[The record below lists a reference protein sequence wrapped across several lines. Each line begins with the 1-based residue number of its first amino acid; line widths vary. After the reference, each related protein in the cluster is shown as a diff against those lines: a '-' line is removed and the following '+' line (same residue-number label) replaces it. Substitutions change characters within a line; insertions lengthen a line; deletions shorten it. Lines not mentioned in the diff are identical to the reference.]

1 MPINNYVFKVPD
13 GKGGWTG
20 VPGIGIPGDAA
31 KVTLGEV
38 TTGAPGTEVKITNT
52 GSSAQD
58 AVFNFAIP
66 RGANIQ
72 LRGMSGYIQWK
83 TEAEETWHNLFS
95 FGEIQGATVVIS
107 VTSGTSFNGVIL
119 GNGEHLYSES
129 FIGGTDGYGYF
140 LNGKGEFTPI
150 TLKINGEIQDVE
162 DGFFAPTVA
171 GTTGQILTSSGGG
184 APEWKNI
191 DTDIDLKPS
200 NSIFYLVGATDGSS
214 VSELYY
220 NPDVYVDKGVMY
232 GACWNDYAEYR
243 EVTGEWSF
251 GRVVCENGDDTLSL
265 STRRLQAAPN
275 IVSDTFG
282 YAIGK
287 THRSTVPIAVSGRV
301 LAFPYEDRKSF
312 RAGDPVCAGPNGTV
326 SKMTREEIIQYPD
339 RMIGTVSAI
348 PQYSQWGTGKI
359 QINNRIWIKIK

>member
-1 MPINNYVFKVPD
+1 MPTNNYVFKVPD

-58 AVFNFAIP
+58 AVLNFAIP

-72 LRGMSGYIQWK
+72 LRGMGGYIQWK
-83 TEAEETWHNLFS
+83 TEAEDTWKNLFS
-95 FGEIQGATVVIS
+95 FGEIQGATVAIS
-107 VTSGTSFNGVIL
+107 VTSGTVFNGVIL

-129 FIGGTDGYGYF
+129 FVEGTDGYAYF
-140 LNGKGEFTPI
+140 LNGKGEYTPI
-150 TLKINGEIQDVE
+150 TLKLNGAIQDIE
-162 DGFFAPTVA
+162 GGFFAPCEGGVA
-171 GTTGQILTSSGGG
+171 GQVLTSTGNA

-191 DTDIDLKPS
+191 DIELESS
-200 NSIFYLVGATDGSS
+200 NSTFYLIGSS
-214 VSELYY
+214 DGESMSKLYY

-251 GRVVCENGDDTLSL
+251 GRVVCENGDDTLSV
-265 STRRLQAAPN
+265 STKRLQPAPN
-275 IVSDTFG
+275 IISDTFG

-287 THRSTVPIAVSGRV
+287 TYRSTVPVAVSGRV

-312 RAGDPVCAGPNGTV
+312 KAGDPVCSGPNGTV
-326 SKMTREEIIQYPD
+326 SKMTREEVVQYPD
-339 RMIGTVSAI
+339 RIVGTVSAI
-348 PQYSQWGTGKI
+348 PNYGEWGSGKVAV
-359 QINNRIWIKIK
+359 NNRIWIKVK